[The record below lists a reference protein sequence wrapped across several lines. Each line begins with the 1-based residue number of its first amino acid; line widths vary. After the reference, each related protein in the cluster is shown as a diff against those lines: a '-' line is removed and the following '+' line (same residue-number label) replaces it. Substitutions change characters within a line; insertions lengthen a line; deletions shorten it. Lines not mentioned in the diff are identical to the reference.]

1 MSIDWASFIMGVLSI
16 VTVEAVA
23 IIVIAF
29 RVAKKQMNLKVTAK
43 K

>member
-1 MSIDWASFIMGVLSI
+1 MNIDWASFIMGALGI